1 MSRPLGP
8 LGKAH
13 SCRGTLLLGLVM
25 ACVAG
30 ADAATANAG
39 EGVANALELSAI
51 PENPLI
57 RVDQFGYRP
66 DDPKVAVLSDPAR
79 GFNAGARYRPSRSLE
94 VRQAGSGTIVFRG
107 VSQAWNDGRIDPTS
121 GDRGWW
127 FDFSALRDPGDYVI
141 YDADQHVRSGVF
153 RIAADVYTPVLKA
166 AMRAFFYNRSGH
178 TKALPHADPCWVD
191 DAADPGPS
199 EERQARSVEHPE
211 DEALARDLRGGW
223 FDAGDT
229 NKYVTFAAEPV
240 HQLLAAYRER
250 PQIWTDD
257 FNIPESGNGVPDIL
271 DEVRW
276 EIEWLKRMQTADGGV
291 LIKVGSLDFHETSP
305 PSADRRPRYYGP
317 VCSSSTIAAAGM
329 FAHAALVFGQAPELK
344 LDTEELLAR
353 AVAAWDRYH
362 GAPKSSQCDEQKIKA
377 GDADLSLEQQAG
389 LSVVAAVYL
398 FAMTREPAYAA
409 YVRAHMDA
417 TQPFGPGGWNGY
429 RPAEGDALVFYAT
442 LSEADPA
449 VRSAI
454 IDRKVGDRAA
464 ARDLYGF
471 FPERDLYRSFLPEQ
485 AYHWGSNRV
494 RALIGSINL
503 ELTQAPFAIEDD
515 SARTRAVTALQYL
528 HGVNPLGIVYLSNM
542 YALGAERSV
551 NEIFHGWFADGTPFD
566 NAVTSACGPP
576 PGYLVGGPNAAYS
589 GPLSPP
595 RRQPPQ
601 KAYRDWNGQWPDRS
615 WEITEPSISYQ
626 ASYVKLLSKF
636 VD

>member
-1 MSRPLGP
+1 MSRPLYR

-13 SCRGTLLLGLVM
+13 GRLGALLLGVV
-25 ACVAG
+25 VALAPG
-30 ADAATANAG
+30 ADAAAANGRGSLARSF
-39 EGVANALELSAI
+39 ELNAVA
-51 PENPLI
+51 ENPLI

-66 DDPKVAVLSDPAR
+66 ADPKVAVLSDPAR
-79 GFNAGARYRPSRSLE
+79 GFNPVAGYRPSRSLE
-94 VRQAGSGTIVFRG
+94 VRQVGTGAIVFRG
-107 VSQAWNDGRIDPTS
+107 VSKAWNEGRIDPSS

-127 FDFSALRDPGDYVI
+127 FDFSAVRAPGDYVI

-153 RIAADVYTPVLKA
+153 RIAADVYAPVLKA

-178 TKALPHADPCWVD
+178 AKARPHADPCWVD

-199 EERQARSVEHPE
+199 EERRARSIEHPE
-211 DEALARDLRGGW
+211 DETLVRDVRGGW

-240 HQLLAAYRER
+240 HQLLAAYRGR
-250 PQIWTDD
+250 PQIWKDD
-257 FNIPESGNGVPDIL
+257 FNIPESGNGVADIL

-276 EIEWLKRMQTADGGV
+276 EIAWLKRMQVEDGGV

-329 FAHAALVFGQAPELK
+329 FAHAALVFGQVQELK
-344 LDTEELLAR
+344 PEAEELQAR
-353 AVAAWDRYH
+353 AVAAWGHYRR
-362 GAPKSSQCDEQKIKA
+362 APKSSQCDEQKIKA

-398 FAMTREPAYAA
+398 FALTREPAYAS
-409 YVRAHMDA
+409 YIRAHKNA
-417 TQPFGPGGWNGY
+417 AQPFGPGGWNGY
-429 RPAEGDALVFYAT
+429 RPAEGEALVFYAT

-454 IDRKVGDRAA
+454 IERKLSDLATR
-464 ARDLYGF
+464 RDLYGF
-471 FPERDLYRSFLPEQ
+471 YPERDLYRSYLPDQ

-494 RALIGSINL
+494 RAQIGSINL
-503 ELTQAPFAIEDD
+503 ELAQAPFAIDDD
-515 SARTRAVTALQYL
+515 SYRTRALTALQYL

-551 NEIFHGWFADGTPFD
+551 NEIFHGWFADGTAFD
-566 NAVTSACGPP
+566 NALTSACGPP

-595 RRQPPQ
+595 RRHPPQ
-601 KAYRDWNGQWPDRS
+601 KAYRDWNGGWPDRS

-636 VD
+636 ID